1 MTYKTA
7 YEWEGDGYD
16 PEADPVD
23 FWQRQLTDLKAKRIE
38 REKRA
43 EYLSRSFCI
52 IEGCKNRETAN
63 GPTCMQHL
71 IESFEFGGGKL

>member
-23 FWQRQLTDLKAKRIE
+23 LWQRQLTDLKAKRRE
-38 REKRA
+38 RERKA
-43 EYLSRSFCI
+43 EYLSRPFCS
-52 IEGCKNRETAN
+52 IEGCKHRQNAT
-63 GPTCMQHL
+63 GPLCTMHM